1 MLLIP
6 KIHIF
11 RKQLQKCL
19 LYNIICIS
27 RRFCKTQGDSV
38 NSIYIFRNDSLVLLT
53 VQSRIPLPSI
63 YSSCAQIQIH
73 LPQGRKLSIPLLKR
87 PSLKEHLRKAK
98 CAMKNKK
105 TSEDTDCIRLETR
118 QTSLISSFPGFS
130 ASQEEAVFSWLVFL
144 SSGRSFSTRHL
155 LPSWLS
161 CITGGSFLSPRTSK
175 IPGFSPQEEFL

>member
-11 RKQLQKCL
+11 RKQFQKCL

-53 VQSRIPLPSI
+53 VQSRISLPSI

-73 LPQGRKLSIPLLKR
+73 LPQGRKLSIPPLEKAVIKR
-87 PSLKEHLRKAK
+87 TP
-98 CAMKNKK
+98 
-105 TSEDTDCIRLETR
+105 
-118 QTSLISSFPGFS
+118 
-130 ASQEEAVFSWLVFL
+130 EE
-144 SSGRSFSTRHL
+144 
-155 LPSWLS
+155 
-161 CITGGSFLSPRTSK
+161 SK
-175 IPGFSPQEEFL
+175 MCDEK